1 MSLSDVISGTGLST
15 WQTIALVIFAAA
27 FVAIVVHTLLRSR
40 ADVQRA
46 ARLPIEERALS
57 TDEPVDSNAT
67 GKRAIP

>member
-27 FVAIVVHTLLRSR
+27 FVAIVAHTLLRSR

-46 ARLPIEERALS
+46 ARLPIEERPLL
-57 TDEPVDSNAT
+57 TDEPVASDAT
-67 GKRAIP
+67 GKRVIP